1 MFSNYASKDANFP
14 HWPKSQ
20 SSSLMSFH
28 VNLYLCHHHH
38 PSKPDDGIPFNVRGR
53 FLKIQETQT
62 NP

>member
-28 VNLYLCHHHH
+28 VNLYVIIIIH
-38 PSKPDDGIPFNVRGR
+38 
-53 FLKIQETQT
+53 Q
-62 NP
+62 NPMTAYHLMYVADF